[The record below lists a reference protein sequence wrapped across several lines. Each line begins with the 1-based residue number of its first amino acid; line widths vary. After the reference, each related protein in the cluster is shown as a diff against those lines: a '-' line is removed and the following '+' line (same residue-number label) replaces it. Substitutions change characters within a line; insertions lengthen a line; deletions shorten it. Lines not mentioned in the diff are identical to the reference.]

1 MSIWA
6 VYVEFDDTEADE
18 QTCQS
23 LTERLAEVFPDGGVS
38 VGLERHRGGRLSIQV
53 ASAAPDR
60 QGARGWRRALTD
72 VTDAA
77 TQALR
82 DLERPTE
89 VVDVQV
95 TRWDEFE
102 RRLLQPVVP
111 ELITLAEAA
120 RLAGVSQQRMSQV
133 ADDNPAFPPAAVL
146 GTTLRVKR
154 AVEAFLA
161 GWERRP
167 GRRWPTSSSTGSTS
181 STSPTSSTSAAA
193 SGPEGDPGRTTA
205 PPPPPA
211 AGDTAGSGSE

>member
-18 QTCQS
+18 QTCES
-23 LTERLAEVFPDGGVS
+23 LTERLVAVFPDGGVS
-38 VGLERHRGGRLSIQV
+38 VGLERHRGGRLSVQV
-53 ASAAPDR
+53 AAAAPDR

-77 TQALR
+77 TRALR

-133 ADDNPAFPPAAVL
+133 AEDNPAFPPVAVL

-167 GRRWPTSSSTGSTS
+167 GRRWPTSSST
-181 STSPTSSTSAAA
+181 SSTSATSSTGGAAA
-193 SGPEGDPGRTTA
+193 SGAEGDARKTTA

-211 AGDTAGSGSE
+211 AGDTAGSGSG